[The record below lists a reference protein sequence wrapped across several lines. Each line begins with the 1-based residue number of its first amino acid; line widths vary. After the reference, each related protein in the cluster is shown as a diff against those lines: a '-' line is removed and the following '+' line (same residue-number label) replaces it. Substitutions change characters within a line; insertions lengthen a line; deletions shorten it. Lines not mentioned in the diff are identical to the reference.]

1 MNRVSEGFMGGNEA
15 GEGLRAGHLV
25 LRFSAHR
32 NVCRGLKPYLDLTL
46 EKLNVNL

>member
-1 MNRVSEGFMGGNEA
+1 MSRVSEGFMGGNEA